1 MTFYARLSGYLMY
14 RTHDHLDAAI
24 QRLICGAWLNTD
36 EQWLLKGH
44 PRQVRAES
52 TIDHE
57 RNILVIPPGVYQ
69 NLGRIT
75 TELFAGA
82 TDGLAVTSSSDNCF
96 DAWVETPLL
105 DAADIPPATAA
116 PSPRFSASTSNR
128 LRSRTAS
135 ASNGSAIPATNGGS
149 ATYST
154 PSTLS
159 TTPMSTKSSNPL
171 PHRPSDTQK
180 PVTVHLHDQPASHPS
195 QL

>member
-105 DAADIPPATAA
+105 DAADIPAGDGGDVSSIQCIDLEQVALANGLSIKRFGDPGHERWQRDVLDAFHAQYDPDVHEILESPSA
-116 PSPRFSASTSNR
+116 PPE
-128 LRSRTAS
+128 
-135 ASNGSAIPATNGGS
+135 
-149 ATYST
+149 
-154 PSTLS
+154 
-159 TTPMSTKSSNPL
+159 
-171 PHRPSDTQK
+171 
-180 PVTVHLHDQPASHPS
+180 
-195 QL
+195 